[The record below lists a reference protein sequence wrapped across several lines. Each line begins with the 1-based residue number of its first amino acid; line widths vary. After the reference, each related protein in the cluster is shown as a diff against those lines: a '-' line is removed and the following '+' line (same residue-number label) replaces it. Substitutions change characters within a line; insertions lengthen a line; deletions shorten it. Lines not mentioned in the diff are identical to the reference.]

1 MSVTGLGRIAM
12 AEKMSVSQLQE
23 ALQNK
28 TLPAYI
34 AAPLLEEKLDM
45 QERMSKSMAMQQQAQ
60 QQQRPPIMDRVIQ
73 RAQLANAPGIDQLTS
88 NLAPVRGAAG
98 GIVAFE
104 EGGSVQ
110 EPIRFQNQ
118 GLVPPEEETSS
129 VFGRAI
135 RGFFGGPD
143 GARERYEAQQQY
155 LARQRE
161 LRERLQQL
169 EGYGIKQQ
177 TAQQQAEAA
186 QIRKELIALESQAP
200 ARTIKPA
207 ADAQATSAKPDEP
220 KVDARLPDTA
230 VASPTAP
237 ATTAKRPSTG
247 ASDQGIAAGLPRPP
261 EFPSAVAT
269 TERLLE
275 GLSKRSADTEKQLA
289 IDLSKNRLK
298 GKAFEG
304 YEQTLKKEAEQA
316 GLDKEQAKYMAM
328 LKAGLAMMAGTSR
341 HALENIGK
349 GAMAGAVD
357 YQEAYKDLRKAER
370 ERTKEFALI
379 EQARRAEEK
388 GEIDLSRQLLI
399 RAADARTKN
408 DQFGVNAVMQATGL
422 DIDRSLGI
430 WKTQYSGETQLKIA
444 DKRTAAL
451 MARGAGRG
459 ALTPYQMAQLRK
471 EALKNVDEKQIRE
484 SLGKSKKLSKTPKAG
499 EDANFDKQVS
509 EAYQKKLNEYM
520 NQLIGI
526 SENNPFTGF
535 SMAGMED

>member
-1 MSVTGLGRIAM
+1 VL
-12 AEKMSVSQLQE
+12 LQQ
-23 ALQNK
+23 AK
-28 TLPAYI
+28 TLLEQGKTVDEVAVALNSSGLAKLFEQSKGASNVTRDLYNSI
-34 AAPLLEEKLDM
+34 DAALLETQANKLA
-45 QERMSKSMAMQQQAQ
+45 QAQRNVNALTQQNIPVATASPTAPRRAIKQALAGEAAKLETTKSALTGRLTAQQQAEEAALQ
-60 QQQRPPIMDRVIQ
+60 GRQTAMTG
-73 RAQLANAPGIDQLTS
+73 QL
-88 NLAPVRGAAG
+88 
-98 GIVAFE
+98 
-104 EGGSVQ
+104 
-110 EPIRFQNQ
+110 
-118 GLVPPEEETSS
+118 
-129 VFGRAI
+129 
-135 RGFFGGPD
+135 
-143 GARERYEAQQQY
+143 
-155 LARQRE
+155 
-161 LRERLQQL
+161 
-169 EGYGIKQQ
+169 

-230 VASPTAP
+230 VAKNVP
-237 ATTAKRPSTG
+237 ATTSRPATTG

-269 TERLLE
+269 TEKLL
-275 GLSKRSADTEKQLA
+275 GDYFKRSADTEKQLA
-289 IDLSKNRLK
+289 IDLSKNRLQ

-316 GLDKEQAKYMAM
+316 GLDKDQAKYMAM
-328 LKAGLAMMAGTSR
+328 FKAGLAMMAGTSR
-341 HALENIGK
+341 HPLENIGK

-357 YQEAYKDLRKAER
+357 YQEAYKELRKAER

-399 RAADARTKN
+399 RAADARNRN
-408 DQFGVNAVMQATGL
+408 DQFGVNALMQATGL
-422 DIDRSLGI
+422 DTDRLLGI
-430 WKTQYSGETQLKIA
+430 WKTRYSGETQLKIA